1 MARMKAA
8 TSATLV
14 AVAALSQ
21 GGCFASKSDVA
32 QLRDEVSQ
40 IRNETAT
47 VDSVR
52 AMQMVQLLSSLRAM
66 NDTLA
71 SISTRITRVRAESQS
86 GMRDLNTQLVQL
98 QEATGQ
104 SQARIQEMRAAI
116 EARNR
121 VVVPPPPPP
130 PSSDTTRRDTVNV
143 PPLDQ
148 GPGPNELFQLGRD
161 QLARGAISA
170 ARAAFADL
178 LAKYPDSDLAPDA
191 QFYLAE
197 ALAAEGKTS
206 SADTAYA
213 TVVKKYPQSL
223 RAATAMYKRGVAQQK
238 GGKTATA
245 RKTFNDL
252 IKMFPESDEAA
263 LARER
268 LRAMS

>member
-1 MARMKAA
+1 MAGMKAA

-14 AVAALSQ
+14 AVAAFSQ

-32 QLRDEVSQ
+32 QLRDDMNQ
-40 IRNETAT
+40 MRNETAT
-47 VDSVR
+47 VDSLR
-52 AMQMVQLLSSLRAM
+52 ATQMVQLLSSLRAM

-71 SISTRITRVRAESQS
+71 SITTRITRVRSESQT

-121 VVVPPPPPP
+121 VVAPPPPPS
-130 PSSDTTRRDTVNV
+130 PSSDTTRRDTANV
-143 PPLDQ
+143 AIDQ

-161 QLARGAISA
+161 QLARGANSA
-170 ARAAFADL
+170 ARSAFADL

-223 RAATAMYKRGVAQQK
+223 RAASAMYKRGVAQQK

>member
-1 MARMKAA
+1 VLRRTDLHCLTARTSCGKAA
-8 TSATLV
+8 
-14 AVAALSQ
+14 
-21 GGCFASKSDVA
+21 
-32 QLRDEVSQ
+32 
-40 IRNETAT
+40 
-47 VDSVR
+47 
-52 AMQMVQLLSSLRAM
+52 
-66 NDTLA
+66 
-71 SISTRITRVRAESQS
+71 
-86 GMRDLNTQLVQL
+86 
-98 QEATGQ
+98 
-104 SQARIQEMRAAI
+104 AR
-116 EARNR
+116 
-121 VVVPPPPPP
+121 
-130 PSSDTTRRDTVNV
+130 S
-143 PPLDQ
+143 
-148 GPGPNELFQLGRD
+148 
-161 QLARGAISA
+161 
-170 ARAAFADL
+170 AFADL
-178 LAKYPDSDLAPDA
+178 LTKYPDSDLAPDA